1 MAISTMDALQLA
13 LQTAQRLPFSRAASF
28 IPNSG
33 RPNNGLNESF
43 WSGNPGVG
51 PLASISAGNTAVVGA
66 SSPSAGFG
74 GFQFTNPSGSNKLY
88 LAGVQVTA
96 NHPGVLMVMDRIAT
110 WRGLSTVGA
119 NAITL
124 AVPAGPDERNYDGGK
139 GVEAF
144 LEIYTNP
151 AITASYAP
159 TYTNSAGTG
168 SRVGASVAIA
178 SGTSQSGTIYRL
190 PLASGDQGVRSVQSI
205 AQGTAAANNNAGIVL
220 AKTLAMIPVSGTQG
234 QSFDFTQTGLVKI
247 PASAGLCCWFMSSD
261 TSGTDLTYGGSLT
274 IIEG

>member
-13 LQTAQRLPFSRAASF
+13 LQTAQRLPFTRAATF

-33 RPNNGLNESF
+33 RPNNGLSDTF

-51 PLASISAGNTAVVGA
+51 PLASISAGNTAVVGG

-74 GFQFTNPSGSNKLY
+74 GFQYTNPGGSNKLY

-124 AVPAGPDERNYDGGK
+124 GVPAGPDERNYDGGK

-151 AITASYAP
+151 SITASYAP

-168 SRVGASVAIA
+168 SRVGAAVAIA
-178 SGTSQSGTIYRL
+178 AATAQSGTVYRL
-190 PLASGDQGVRSVQSI
+190 PLASGDQGIRSVQSI

-234 QSFDFTQTGLVKI
+234 QSFDFTQTGLVQI
-247 PASAGLCCWFMSSD
+247 PTNAGLCCWFVSSD
-261 TSGTDLTYGGSLT
+261 TSGTDLTYGGVLT